1 MPKIAVVRN
10 WFLPISETFI
20 YSELVNLHAATAI
33 VCCKKEMNQDQFP
46 FDPVFK
52 YKSNEALSAILRKE
66 HIALIHARFGLTGA
80 DLLQVKQEL
89 GMPMLTS
96 FHGFDLPTNVKSMQ
110 KYKGRLDL
118 LFQEGEAFTVTSKN
132 MKKILVAYGCPESKI
147 FVHHS
152 GIEIEKFPFR
162 DSIIPENSV
171 ITILSVGRLVPKKG
185 MNDLIEAF
193 NQVQHQWPNVRL
205 RIAGEGPLRHEL
217 VNQVKRLNLDQTVT
231 FLGALS
237 YEDIRNEMQQAQV
250 FALASVTTKDGN
262 QEGIPNVLKEALA
275 TGLPVVS
282 TRHAGIPELI
292 RNGES
297 GILVPEH
304 DTAGLAQALLKL
316 IKNPDQWKP
325 MAKQGRK
332 TVTKLFNAKKQVD
345 ELENIYQKV
354 IEEFNQ
360 RGKEQTDDANKRDH
374 TDL

>member
-1 MPKIAVVRN
+1 
-10 WFLPISETFI
+10 
-20 YSELVNLHAATAI
+20 
-33 VCCKKEMNQDQFP
+33 MNQDQFP